1 MPLTPERI
9 SQLRQ
14 MFRSSEGD
22 TIDRLILQNGNSSLV
37 ADFVDKVATALQSD
51 YDTSQFVAALQ
62 TLGVNLSALIRFY
75 GYTDEEP
82 TEHLTMDS
90 MIIQLLE
97 NTKAVVEKTG
107 DYANGYANGALNGM
121 PVLYAREN
129 KFQSATQS
137 YTFASPLLQDIA
149 WQKPLFNTPDGKW
162 AEGCE
167 PLRVNGEI
175 QLANNGAG
183 MNLDKTGNP
192 NVPRITDARYMFYN
206 TKGIIAVDI
215 YLSAVGHTAGFAC
228 ADMFEA
234 SNLRSVT
241 FADGFRGDLTSGFAN
256 NVKTRCVYNFAT
268 QRNPWPSFA
277 NLPFRGANIVNLRFA
292 PDYKI
297 MFSFN
302 DSWLSSGYNAVLP
315 QQIDIASI
323 KNYIEHLYDWT
334 TDADNMLD
342 YVIYNHTLRDWYENG
357 TDYFTIRW
365 DEYVNGVNQKT
376 QKLHRWCF
384 VGLYSNHFGGIEAY
398 PTQQPRSLMR
408 RTFLTPTM
416 IATLR
421 ADSEGALYEQMVTNK
436 GWQPLTEIVP

>member
-14 MFRSSEGD
+14 MFRSGEGD
-22 TIDRLILQNGNSSLV
+22 TIDRLILQNGNSALV

-82 TEHLTMDS
+82 TEQFTMDS
-90 MIIQLLE
+90 VITQLLE
-97 NTKAVVEKTG
+97 NTKSVVEKTG
-107 DYANGYANGALNGM
+107 DYANGYANGALNGLL
-121 PVLYAREN
+121 VLYAAEN
-129 KFQSATQS
+129 KFQSATQN
-137 YTFASPLLQDIA
+137 YTFASPLLQDIE

-192 NVPRITDARYMFYN
+192 NVPRITSTQYLFYN
-206 TKGIIAVDI
+206 TRGFLNADLYI
-215 YLSAVGHTAGFAC
+215 SAAGNSDGFTC
-228 ADMFEA
+228 TYIFSE
-234 SNLRSVT
+234 SNARGVT
-241 FADGFRGDLTSGFAN
+241 FADDFNGNLDNTFRNS
-256 NVKTRCVYNFAT
+256 KIQYVYNFQAK
-268 QRNPWPSFA
+268 QRVLSFS
-277 NLPFRGANIVNLRFA
+277 NIPFRGSAIVDLTFA
-292 PDYKI
+292 TNYKI
-297 MFSFN
+297 FFSFA
-302 DSWLSSGYNAVLP
+302 DTSLGYGYNSVLP
-315 QQIDIASI
+315 NSLNIASI
-323 KNYIEHLYDWT
+323 KRYIEHLYDWA
-334 TDADNMLD
+334 TDADNMFD
-342 YVIYNHTLRDWYENG
+342 YVINNHTLRDWYENG
-357 TDYFTIRW
+357 TDYYTIRW
-365 DEYVNGVNQKT
+365 DEYVNGVNQKN

-398 PTQQPRSLMR
+398 PTQQVRSLMR
-408 RTFLTPTM
+408 RTFLTPAM